1 MSRSIAHL
9 ALLLGLI
16 TAIGPFAIDSYLP
29 ALPTLGASL
38 QASPAAVQMSLTVF
52 FMVIG
57 VCQLF
62 YGPIS
67 DVFGRK
73 LPIYAGLV
81 IFAVA
86 SVGCALAPNIEV
98 LIGFRAVQ
106 AFGACAGMVI
116 PRAIVRDLYTGH
128 EAARLMA
135 LLMLVMSVSPIL
147 APLAGSVV
155 ISLWS
160 WREVFV
166 ALAVVALLCLVM
178 TIVQLPETHPAERRL
193 GKTLGTAIGS
203 YGALLRNPVFIG
215 LAVVSGFGLA
225 TFFVFIGSA
234 PFVYIEYYGL
244 TPTQFSLCFALNA
257 ASFFAMSQLT
267 ARLSARFGLA
277 RVIRSSV
284 MAVAAV
290 MAVLAATLVWGNS
303 LVVMM
308 TLLFIGFGFLG
319 LLLPAAGVL
328 SLEDH
333 GAVAGS
339 ASALLGAIQMITA
352 AVSMTVVGVFA
363 DHTPAPMVV
372 GIALCALAAM
382 LVTLWTLRRLPAH
395 LASNA
400 PHVPPAK

>member
-16 TAIGPFAIDSYLP
+16 TAVGPFAIDIYLP

-38 QASPAAVQMSLTVF
+38 HASPAAVQMSLTVF
-52 FMVIG
+52 FMIIG

-73 LPIYAGLV
+73 PPIYAGLV
-81 IFAVA
+81 IFAIG
-86 SVGCALAPNIEV
+86 SVGCALAPTIEV

-116 PRAIVRDLYTGH
+116 PRAIVRDLYIGH

-147 APLAGSVV
+147 APLAGSLV
-155 ISLWS
+155 ISIWS
-160 WREVFV
+160 WREVFAV
-166 ALAVVALLCLVM
+166 LAVVAVACLVM
-178 TIVQLPETHPAERRL
+178 TVVQLPETHPAERRL
-193 GKTLGTAIGS
+193 GKNLGNAFGS
-203 YGALLRNPVFIG
+203 YGALLRDPVFTG

-234 PFVYIEYYGL
+234 PFVYIEYFGL

-277 RVIRSSV
+277 PLIRGSVI
-284 MAVAAV
+284 AVTV
-290 MAVLAATLVWGNS
+290 FLAALAITTAWIDS
-303 LVVMM
+303 LGLMM

-339 ASALLGAIQMITA
+339 ASALLGAIQMIVA

-363 DHTPAPMVV
+363 DHTPAPMLI
-372 GIALCALAAM
+372 GIALCAVAAM
-382 LVTLWTLRRLPAH
+382 LTTLWTLRRLPAH
-395 LASNA
+395 LAS
-400 PHVPPAK
+400 VPPSS

>member
-16 TAIGPFAIDSYLP
+16 TAVGPFAIDIYLP

-38 QASPAAVQMSLTVF
+38 HASPAAVQMSLTVF
-52 FMVIG
+52 FMIIG

-73 LPIYAGLV
+73 PPIYAGLV
-81 IFAVA
+81 IFAIG
-86 SVGCALAPNIEV
+86 SVGCALAPTIEV
-98 LIGFRAVQ
+98 LIGFRALQ

-147 APLAGSVV
+147 APLAGSLV
-155 ISLWS
+155 ISIWS
-160 WREVFV
+160 WREVFAV
-166 ALAVVALLCLVM
+166 LAVVAVACLVM
-178 TIVQLPETHPAERRL
+178 TVVQLPETHPAERRL
-193 GKTLGTAIGS
+193 GKNLGNAFGS
-203 YGALLRNPVFIG
+203 YGALLRDPVFTG

-234 PFVYIEYYGL
+234 PFVYIEYFGL

-277 RVIRSSV
+277 PLIRGSVI
-284 MAVAAV
+284 AVTV
-290 MAVLAATLVWGNS
+290 FLAALAISTLWIDS
-303 LVVMM
+303 LAVMM

-339 ASALLGAIQMITA
+339 ASALLGAIQMIVA

-363 DHTPAPMVV
+363 DHTPAPMLI
-372 GIALCALAAM
+372 GIALCAVAAM
-382 LVTLWTLRRLPAH
+382 LTTLWTLRRLPAH
-395 LASNA
+395 LAS
-400 PHVPPAK
+400 VPPSS

>member
-1 MSRSIAHL
+1 MSRSIARL
-9 ALLLGLI
+9 AVLLGLI

-38 QASPAAVQMSLTVF
+38 HASPAAVQMSLTVF
-52 FMVIG
+52 FVIIG

-73 LPIYAGLV
+73 PPIYAGLA

-86 SVGCALAPNIEV
+86 SVGCALAPTIEV
-98 LIGFRAVQ
+98 LIGFRALQ

-147 APLAGSVV
+147 APLAGSLV
-155 ISLWS
+155 ISIWS
-160 WREVFV
+160 WREVFAV
-166 ALAVVALLCLVM
+166 LAVVSVLCLVM
-178 TIVQLPETHPAERRL
+178 TRLQLPETHPAERRL
-193 GKTLGTAIGS
+193 GKTLGNAIGS
-203 YGALLRNPVFIG
+203 YGALLRDPVFIG
-215 LAVVSGFGLA
+215 LSLLSGFGLA

-234 PFVYIEYYGL
+234 PFVYIEYFGL

-257 ASFFAMSQLT
+257 ASFFTMSQLT
-267 ARLSARFGLA
+267 ARLSARYGLA
-277 RVIRSSV
+277 RLIRGSVI
-284 MAVAAV
+284 AVASVLGLLAVTTAWSSHLAV
-290 MAVLAATLVWGNS
+290 MMS
-303 LVVMM
+303 
-308 TLLFIGFGFLG
+308 LLFIGFGFLG

-333 GAVAGS
+333 GAVSGS
-339 ASALLGAIQMITA
+339 ASALLGAIQMITG
-352 AVSMTVVGVFA
+352 AVCMALVGVFA
-363 DHTPAPMVV
+363 DHTPAPMLI
-372 GIALCALAAM
+372 GIALCAVAAL
-382 LVTLWTLRRLPAH
+382 LVTLWTLRRLPPH
-395 LASNA
+395 LVTARS
-400 PHVPPAK
+400 

>member
-52 FMVIG
+52 FMIIG

-73 LPIYAGLV
+73 PPIYAGLV

-86 SVGCALAPNIEV
+86 SVGCALAPTIEV
-98 LIGFRAVQ
+98 LIAFRALQ

-166 ALAVVALLCLVM
+166 ALGVVAVLCLVM

-193 GKTLGTAIGS
+193 GKTLGSAFGS
-203 YGALLRNPVFIG
+203 YGALLRDPVF
-215 LAVVSGFGLA
+215 
-225 TFFVFIGSA
+225 T
-234 PFVYIEYYGL
+234 
-244 TPTQFSLCFALNA
+244 
-257 ASFFAMSQLT
+257 
-267 ARLSARFGLA
+267 
-277 RVIRSSV
+277 
-284 MAVAAV
+284 
-290 MAVLAATLVWGNS
+290 
-303 LVVMM
+303 
-308 TLLFIGFGFLG
+308 
-319 LLLPAAGVL
+319 
-328 SLEDH
+328 
-333 GAVAGS
+333 
-339 ASALLGAIQMITA
+339 
-352 AVSMTVVGVFA
+352 
-363 DHTPAPMVV
+363 
-372 GIALCALAAM
+372 
-382 LVTLWTLRRLPAH
+382 
-395 LASNA
+395 
-400 PHVPPAK
+400 

>member
-1 MSRSIAHL
+1 MPRSIAHL

-16 TAIGPFAIDSYLP
+16 TAVGPFAIDIYLP

-52 FMVIG
+52 FMIIG

-73 LPIYAGLV
+73 LPIYAGLL
-81 IFAVA
+81 IFVVG
-86 SVGCALAPNIEV
+86 SIGCALAPTIEV
-98 LIGFRAVQ
+98 LIGFRALQ

-135 LLMLVMSVSPIL
+135 LLMLVVSISPIL
-147 APLAGSVV
+147 APLAGSLI
-155 ISLWS
+155 ISVWS
-160 WREVFV
+160 WRAMFV
-166 ALAVVALLCLVM
+166 VLAIAALLCLVM

-193 GKTLGTAIGS
+193 GKTLGNAFGS
-203 YGALLRNPVFIG
+203 YGALLHDPVFTG
-215 LAVVSGFGLA
+215 LSVVGGFGIA
-225 TFFVFIGSA
+225 AFFIFIGSA

-257 ASFFAMSQLT
+257 ASFFALSQLT

-277 RVIRSSV
+277 PLIRWSAAGLATV
-284 MAVAAV
+284 MTL
-290 MAVLAATLVWGNS
+290 LALTTLLGNS
-303 LVVMM
+303 LPLMM
-308 TLLFIGFGFLG
+308 ALLFIGFGFLG

-339 ASALLGAIQMITA
+339 ASALLGAIQMITGA
-352 AVSMTVVGVFA
+352 IAMALSGLFA
-363 DHTPAPMVV
+363 DHTPAPML
-372 GIALCALAAM
+372 IAIAISALAA
-382 LVTLWTLRRLPAH
+382 LATALWTLNRLPPH
-395 LASNA
+395 LAGTAS
-400 PHVPPAK
+400 

>member
-1 MSRSIAHL
+1 MPRSIARL

-16 TAIGPFAIDSYLP
+16 TAVGPFAIDIYLP
-29 ALPTLGASL
+29 ALPTLGTSL
-38 QASPAAVQMSLTVF
+38 GASPAAVQMSLTVF
-52 FMVIG
+52 FMIVG

-73 LPIYAGLV
+73 PPIYAGLV
-81 IFAVA
+81 IFALG
-86 SVGCALAPNIEV
+86 SVGCALAPSIEV
-98 LIGFRAVQ
+98 LIGFRALQ

-147 APLAGSVV
+147 APLAGSLV

-160 WREVFV
+160 WREVFAV
-166 ALAVVALLCLVM
+166 LAVVAVACLVM
-178 TIVQLPETHPAERRL
+178 TILQLPETHPAERRMN
-193 GKTLGTAIGS
+193 KTLGTAFGS
-203 YGALLRNPVFIG
+203 YGALLRDPVFTG
-215 LAVVSGFGLA
+215 LSVVSGFGLA
-225 TFFVFIGSA
+225 TYFVFIGSA
-234 PFVYIEYYGL
+234 PFVYIEHYGL
-244 TPTQFSLCFALNA
+244 TPTQFSLGFALNA

-277 RVIRSSV
+277 PLIRWSV
-284 MAVAAV
+284 VAVAAI
-290 MAVLAATLVWGNS
+290 MALLAATTLWVDS
-303 LVVMM
+303 LPVMM

-352 AVSMTVVGVFA
+352 AASMTLVGVFA
-363 DHTPAPMVV
+363 DHTPAPMLI
-372 GIALCALAAM
+372 GIALCAIAAM
-382 LVTLWTLRRLPAH
+382 LTVMWTLRHLPAH
-395 LASNA
+395 LASA
-400 PHVPPAK
+400 SRPS

>member
-1 MSRSIAHL
+1 MSKSIAHL

-16 TAIGPFAIDSYLP
+16 TAVGPFAIDSYLP

-52 FMVIG
+52 FMIIG

-67 DVFGRK
+67 DVYGRK
-73 LPIYAGLV
+73 PPIYAGLV
-81 IFAVA
+81 IFAVG
-86 SVGCALAPNIEV
+86 SVGCALAPTIEV
-98 LIGFRAVQ
+98 LIGLRAVQ

-128 EAARLMA
+128 EAAKLMA

-147 APLAGSVV
+147 APLAGSLV

-160 WREVFV
+160 WREVFI
-166 ALAVVALLCLVM
+166 ALAVVSVACLVM
-178 TIVQLPETHPAERRL
+178 TRVQLPETHPAERRL
-193 GKTLGTAIGS
+193 GKTLGNSFAS
-203 YGALLRNPVFIG
+203 YGALLRDPVFNG

-234 PFVYIEYYGL
+234 PFVYIEHYGL
-244 TPTQFSLCFALNA
+244 TPTQFSLGFAVNA

-267 ARLSARFGLA
+267 ASLSARFGLA
-277 RVIRSSV
+277 PVIRWSV
-284 MAVAAV
+284 MAVATV
-290 MAVLAATLVWGNS
+290 MVVLAVTTLWIDS
-303 LVVMM
+303 LALMM
-308 TLLFIGFGFLG
+308 TLLFVGFGFLG

-328 SLEDH
+328 SMEDH

-352 AVSMTVVGVFA
+352 AVSMSLVGLYA
-363 DHTPAPMVV
+363 DHTPAPMLI
-372 GIALCALAAM
+372 GIALCAVAA
-382 LVTLWTLRRLPAH
+382 LLTVLWTLRRLPAH
-395 LASNA
+395 LASA
-400 PHVPPAK
+400 PPSS

>member
-16 TAIGPFAIDSYLP
+16 TADGPFAIDSYLP

-38 QASPAAVQMSLTVF
+38 HASPAAVQMSLTVF
-52 FMVIG
+52 FMIIG

-73 LPIYAGLV
+73 PPIYAGLA

-86 SVGCALAPNIEV
+86 SVGCALAPTIEV
-98 LIGFRAVQ
+98 LIGFRALQ

-128 EAARLMA
+128 EAAKLMA

-147 APLAGSVV
+147 APLAGSLV

-160 WREVFV
+160 WREVFA
-166 ALAVVALLCLVM
+166 ALAVVAVACLVM
-178 TIVQLPETHPAERRL
+178 TVVQLPETHPAERRL
-193 GKTLGTAIGS
+193 GKTLGSAFGS
-203 YGALLRNPVFIG
+203 YGALLRDPVFTG
-215 LAVVSGFGLA
+215 LSVVSGFGLA

-234 PFVYIEYYGL
+234 PFVYIEHYGL
-244 TPTQFSLCFALNA
+244 TPTQFSLGFAVNA

-267 ARLSARFGLA
+267 ASLSARFGLA
-277 RVIRSSV
+277 PVIRWSV

-290 MAVLAATLVWGNS
+290 MVLLAVTTLWVDSLAL
-303 LVVMM
+303 MM
-308 TLLFIGFGFLG
+308 TLLFVGFGFLG

-352 AVSMTVVGVFA
+352 AVSMTLVGVYA
-363 DHTPAPMVV
+363 DHTPAPMLI
-372 GIALCALAAM
+372 GIALCAVAA
-382 LVTLWTLRRLPAH
+382 LLTVIWTLSRLPAH
-395 LASNA
+395 LVS
-400 PHVPPAK
+400 PPPSS

>member
-9 ALLLGLI
+9 AVLLGLI
-16 TAIGPFAIDSYLP
+16 TAIGPFAIDIYLP
-29 ALPTLGASL
+29 ALPTLGSSL
-38 QASPAAVQMSLTVF
+38 QATPAAVQMSLTVF
-52 FMVIG
+52 FMIIG

-62 YGPIS
+62 YGPMS

-73 LPIYAGLV
+73 LPIYVGLV
-81 IFAVA
+81 IFAIA

-98 LIGFRAVQ
+98 LIGFRALQ

-116 PRAIVRDLYTGH
+116 PRAVVRDLYTGH

-147 APLAGSVV
+147 APLAGSL
-155 ISLWS
+155 IIALWS

-166 ALAVVALLCLVM
+166 ALACVALLCLVM
-178 TIVQLPETHPAERRL
+178 TVVQLPETHPAERRL
-193 GKTLGTAIGS
+193 GKTLGAAFGS
-203 YGALLRNPVFIG
+203 YGALLRDPVFTG
-215 LAVVSGFGLA
+215 LSVVGGFGLA

-234 PFVYIEYYGL
+234 PFVYIEHFGL

-257 ASFFAMSQLT
+257 ASFFALSQLT
-267 ARLSARFGLA
+267 ARLSARWGLA
-277 RVIRSSV
+277 PLIRWSALGVAGV
-284 MAVAAV
+284 MGA
-290 MAVLAATLVWGNS
+290 LALTTLWGDS
-303 LVVMM
+303 LAVMM

-319 LLLPAAGVL
+319 LLLPATGVL

-352 AVSMTVVGVFA
+352 AVTMTLVGVYA
-363 DHTPAPMVV
+363 DHTPAPMLI
-372 GIALCALAAM
+372 GIALSAVAAL
-382 LVTLWTLRRLPAH
+382 LVTWWTLARLPAH
-395 LASNA
+395 LQ
-400 PHVPPAK
+400 PQH

>member
-16 TAIGPFAIDSYLP
+16 TAVGPFAIDIYLP

-38 QASPAAVQMSLTVF
+38 HASPAAVQMSLTVF
-52 FMVIG
+52 FMIIG

-73 LPIYAGLV
+73 PPIYAGLV
-81 IFAVA
+81 IFAIG
-86 SVGCALAPNIEV
+86 SVGCALAPTIEV

-147 APLAGSVV
+147 APLAGSLV
-155 ISLWS
+155 ISIWS
-160 WREVFV
+160 WREVFAVLALV
-166 ALAVVALLCLVM
+166 AVACLVM
-178 TIVQLPETHPAERRL
+178 TVVQLPETHPAERRL
-193 GKTLGTAIGS
+193 GKNLGNAFGS
-203 YGALLRNPVFIG
+203 YGALLRDPVFTG
-215 LAVVSGFGLA
+215 LSVVSGFGLA

-234 PFVYIEYYGL
+234 PFVYIEYFGL

-277 RVIRSSV
+277 PLIRGSVI
-284 MAVAAV
+284 AVTV
-290 MAVLAATLVWGNS
+290 VLAALAITTLWIDS
-303 LVVMM
+303 LAVMM
-308 TLLFIGFGFLG
+308 ALLFIGFGFLG

-339 ASALLGAIQMITA
+339 ASALLGAIQMIVG

-363 DHTPAPMVV
+363 DHTPAPMLV
-372 GIALCALAAM
+372 GIALCAIAAM
-382 LVTLWTLRRLPAH
+382 LTTLWTLRRLPAH
-395 LASNA
+395 LAS
-400 PHVPPAK
+400 VPPSS

>member
-1 MSRSIAHL
+1 MPRSIARL

-16 TAIGPFAIDSYLP
+16 TAVGPFAIDIYLP
-29 ALPTLGASL
+29 ALPTLGTSL
-38 QASPAAVQMSLTVF
+38 GASPAAVQMSLTVF
-52 FMVIG
+52 FMIVG

-73 LPIYAGLV
+73 PPIYAGLV
-81 IFAVA
+81 IFAVG
-86 SVGCALAPNIEV
+86 SVGCALAPSIEV
-98 LIGFRAVQ
+98 LIGFRALQ

-147 APLAGSVV
+147 APLAGSLV

-160 WREVFV
+160 WREVFAV
-166 ALAVVALLCLVM
+166 LAVVAVACLVM
-178 TIVQLPETHPAERRL
+178 TILQLPETHPAERRMN
-193 GKTLGTAIGS
+193 KTLGTAFGS
-203 YGALLRNPVFIG
+203 YGALLRDPVFTG
-215 LAVVSGFGLA
+215 LSVVSGFGLA

-234 PFVYIEYYGL
+234 PFVYIEHYGL
-244 TPTQFSLCFALNA
+244 TPTQFSLGFALNA

-277 RVIRSSV
+277 PLIRWSV
-284 MAVAAV
+284 VAVAAI
-290 MAVLAATLVWGNS
+290 MALLAATTLRVDS
-303 LVVMM
+303 LPVMM

-352 AVSMTVVGVFA
+352 AASMTLVGVFA
-363 DHTPAPMVV
+363 DHTPAPMLI
-372 GIALCALAAM
+372 GIALCAIAAM
-382 LVTLWTLRRLPAH
+382 LTVMWTLRHLPAH
-395 LASNA
+395 LASA
-400 PHVPPAK
+400 SRPS

>member
-1 MSRSIAHL
+1 MSRRIAHL

-16 TAIGPFAIDSYLP
+16 TAVGPFAIDIYLP

-38 QASPAAVQMSLTVF
+38 HASPARVQMSLTVF
-52 FMVIG
+52 FVIVG

-62 YGPIS
+62 YGPVS

-73 LPIYAGLV
+73 PPIYAGLV

-86 SVGCALAPNIEV
+86 SVGCALAPTIET
-98 LIGFRAVQ
+98 LIAFRALQ

-128 EAARLMA
+128 EAAKLMS

-147 APLAGSVV
+147 APLAGSLV

-160 WREVFV
+160 WREVFAV
-166 ALAVVALLCLVM
+166 LAVLALACLVM
-178 TIVQLPETHPAERRL
+178 TIVQLPETHPAERRV
-193 GKTLGTAIGS
+193 GKTLGSAFSS
-203 YGALLRNPVFIG
+203 YGALLRDPVFIG
-215 LAVVSGFGLA
+215 LSVVCGFGLA

-234 PFVYIEYYGL
+234 PFVYIEHYGL
-244 TPTQFSLCFALNA
+244 TPTQFSLAFALNA

-277 RVIRSSV
+277 PLILWSV
-284 MAVAAV
+284 AAVAAV
-290 MAVLAATLVWGNS
+290 MAVLAVTTLWVDS
-303 LVVMM
+303 LALTMA
-308 TLLFIGFGFLG
+308 LLFIGFGFLG

-339 ASALLGAIQMITA
+339 ASALLGAIQMIIGA
-352 AVSMTVVGVFA
+352 LSMTLIGVFA
-363 DHTPAPMVV
+363 DHTPAPMLI
-372 GIALCALAAM
+372 GIALCAIAAM
-382 LVTLWTLRRLPAH
+382 FTTVWTLRRLPAH
-395 LASNA
+395 LASA
-400 PHVPPAK
+400 PPSS

>member
-1 MSRSIAHL
+1 MPRSIAHL

-16 TAIGPFAIDSYLP
+16 TAVGPFAIDIYLP

-52 FMVIG
+52 FMIIG

-81 IFAVA
+81 IFVVG
-86 SVGCALAPNIEV
+86 SIGCALAPTIEV
-98 LIGFRAVQ
+98 LIGFRALQ

-135 LLMLVMSVSPIL
+135 LLMLVVSISPIL
-147 APLAGSVV
+147 APLAGSLI
-155 ISLWS
+155 ISVWS
-160 WREVFV
+160 WRAMFV
-166 ALAVVALLCLVM
+166 VLAIVAVLCLVM

-193 GKTLGTAIGS
+193 GKTLGNAFGS
-203 YGALLRNPVFIG
+203 YGALLHDPVFTG
-215 LAVVSGFGLA
+215 LSVVGGFGIA
-225 TFFVFIGSA
+225 AFFIFIGSA

-257 ASFFAMSQLT
+257 ASFFALSQLT
-267 ARLSARFGLA
+267 AGLSARFGLA
-277 RVIRSSV
+277 PLIRWSAAGLATV
-284 MAVAAV
+284 MTL
-290 MAVLAATLVWGNS
+290 LAFTTLFGNN
-303 LVVMM
+303 LPLMM
-308 TLLFIGFGFLG
+308 GLLFIGFGFLG

-339 ASALLGAIQMITA
+339 ASALLGAIQMITGA
-352 AVSMTVVGVFA
+352 ISMALSGVFA
-363 DHTPAPMVV
+363 DHTPAPML
-372 GIALCALAAM
+372 IAIAISALAA
-382 LVTLWTLRRLPAH
+382 LTVALWTLKRLPPH
-395 LASNA
+395 LAGTVS
-400 PHVPPAK
+400 

>member
-1 MSRSIAHL
+1 MPRSIARL

-16 TAIGPFAIDSYLP
+16 TAVGPFAIDIYLP
-29 ALPTLGASL
+29 ALPTLGTSL
-38 QASPAAVQMSLTVF
+38 GASPAAVQMSLTVF
-52 FMVIG
+52 FMIVG

-73 LPIYAGLV
+73 PPIYAGLV
-81 IFAVA
+81 IFALG
-86 SVGCALAPNIEV
+86 SVGCALAPSIEV
-98 LIGFRAVQ
+98 LIGFRALQ

-147 APLAGSVV
+147 APLAGSLV

-160 WREVFV
+160 WREVFAV
-166 ALAVVALLCLVM
+166 LAVVAVACLVM
-178 TIVQLPETHPAERRL
+178 TILQLPETHPAERRMN
-193 GKTLGTAIGS
+193 KTLGTAFGS
-203 YGALLRNPVFIG
+203 YGALLRDPVFTG
-215 LAVVSGFGLA
+215 LSVVSGFGLA

-234 PFVYIEYYGL
+234 PFVYIEHYGL
-244 TPTQFSLCFALNA
+244 TPTQFSLGFALNA

-277 RVIRSSV
+277 PLIRWSV
-284 MAVAAV
+284 VAVVAIMAL
-290 MAVLAATLVWGNS
+290 LAATTLWVDS
-303 LVVMM
+303 LPVMM

-352 AVSMTVVGVFA
+352 AASMTLVGVFA
-363 DHTPAPMVV
+363 DHTPAPMLI
-372 GIALCALAAM
+372 GIALCAIAAM
-382 LVTLWTLRRLPAH
+382 LTVMWTLRHLPAH
-395 LASNA
+395 LASA
-400 PHVPPAK
+400 SRPS

>member
-1 MSRSIAHL
+1 MPRSIARL

-16 TAIGPFAIDSYLP
+16 TAVGPFAIDIYLP
-29 ALPTLGASL
+29 ALPTLGTSL
-38 QASPAAVQMSLTVF
+38 GASPAAVQMSLTVF
-52 FMVIG
+52 FMIVG

-73 LPIYAGLV
+73 PPIYAGLV
-81 IFAVA
+81 IFALG
-86 SVGCALAPNIEV
+86 SVGCALAPSIEV
-98 LIGFRAVQ
+98 LIGFRVLQ

-147 APLAGSVV
+147 APLAGSLV

-160 WREVFV
+160 WREVFAV
-166 ALAVVALLCLVM
+166 LAVVAVACLVM
-178 TIVQLPETHPAERRL
+178 TILQLPETHPAERRMN
-193 GKTLGTAIGS
+193 KTLGTAFGS
-203 YGALLRNPVFIG
+203 YGALLRDPVFTG
-215 LAVVSGFGLA
+215 LSVVSGFGLA

-234 PFVYIEYYGL
+234 PFVYIEHYGL
-244 TPTQFSLCFALNA
+244 TPTQFSLGFALNA

-277 RVIRSSV
+277 PLIRWSV
-284 MAVAAV
+284 VAVAAI
-290 MAVLAATLVWGNS
+290 MALLAATTLWVDS
-303 LVVMM
+303 LPVMM

-352 AVSMTVVGVFA
+352 AASMTLVGVFA
-363 DHTPAPMVV
+363 DHTPAPMLI
-372 GIALCALAAM
+372 GIALCAIAAM
-382 LVTLWTLRRLPAH
+382 LTVMWTLRHLPAH
-395 LASNA
+395 LASA
-400 PHVPPAK
+400 SRPS

>member
-16 TAIGPFAIDSYLP
+16 TAVGPFAIDSYLP

-38 QASPAAVQMSLTVF
+38 HASPAAVQMSLTVF
-52 FMVIG
+52 FMIIG

-73 LPIYAGLV
+73 PPIYAGLA

-86 SVGCALAPNIEV
+86 SVGCALAPTIEV
-98 LIGFRAVQ
+98 LIGFRALQ

-128 EAARLMA
+128 EAAKLMA

-147 APLAGSVV
+147 APLAGSLV

-160 WREVFV
+160 WREVFA
-166 ALAVVALLCLVM
+166 ALAVVAVACLVM
-178 TIVQLPETHPAERRL
+178 TVVQLPETHPAERRL
-193 GKTLGTAIGS
+193 GKTLGSAFGS
-203 YGALLRNPVFIG
+203 YGALLRDPVFTG
-215 LAVVSGFGLA
+215 LSVVSGFGLA

-234 PFVYIEYYGL
+234 PFVYIEHYGL
-244 TPTQFSLCFALNA
+244 TPTQFSLGFALNA

-277 RVIRSSV
+277 PLIRWSV
-284 MAVAAV
+284 VAVAAI
-290 MAVLAATLVWGNS
+290 MALLAATTLWVDS
-303 LVVMM
+303 LPVMM

-352 AVSMTVVGVFA
+352 AASMTLVGVFA
-363 DHTPAPMVV
+363 DHTPAPMLI
-372 GIALCALAAM
+372 GIALCAIAAM
-382 LVTLWTLRRLPAH
+382 LTVMWTLRHLPAH
-395 LASNA
+395 LASA
-400 PHVPPAK
+400 SRPS

>member
-16 TAIGPFAIDSYLP
+16 TAVGPFAIDIYLP

-38 QASPAAVQMSLTVF
+38 QASPALVQMSLTVF
-52 FMVIG
+52 FVIVG
-57 VCQLF
+57 LCQLF

-73 LPIYAGLV
+73 PPIYAGLL
-81 IFAVA
+81 IFIVA
-86 SVGCALAPNIEV
+86 SVGCALAPTIET
-98 LIGFRAVQ
+98 LIAFRALQ

-147 APLAGSVV
+147 APLAGSLV
-155 ISLWS
+155 IALWS
-160 WREVFV
+160 WREVFAV
-166 ALAVVALLCLVM
+166 LAVLAAACLVM

-193 GKTLGTAIGS
+193 GKTLGNAFSS
-203 YGALLRNPVFIG
+203 YGALLRDPVFIG
-215 LAVVSGFGLA
+215 LSVVCGFGLA

-244 TPTQFSLCFALNA
+244 TPTQFSLGFALNA

-277 RVIRSSV
+277 PLIRWSV
-284 MAVAAV
+284 TAVAAV
-290 MAVLAATLVWGNS
+290 MAVLAATTLWLDS
-303 LVVMM
+303 LALTM

-339 ASALLGAIQMITA
+339 ASALLGAIQMIIG
-352 AVSMTVVGVFA
+352 AVSMTLIGVFA
-363 DHTPAPMVV
+363 DHTPAPMLI
-372 GIALCALAAM
+372 GIALCAIAA
-382 LVTLWTLRRLPAH
+382 LLTTLWTLRRLPAH
-395 LASNA
+395 LANN
-400 PHVPPAK
+400 PPSP

>member
-1 MSRSIAHL
+1 MPRSIARL

-16 TAIGPFAIDSYLP
+16 TAVGPFAIDIYLP
-29 ALPTLGASL
+29 ALPTLCTSL
-38 QASPAAVQMSLTVF
+38 GASPAAVQMSLTVF
-52 FMVIG
+52 FMIVG

-73 LPIYAGLV
+73 PPIYAGLV
-81 IFAVA
+81 IFAVG
-86 SVGCALAPNIEV
+86 SVGCALAPSIEV
-98 LIGFRAVQ
+98 LIGFRALQ

-147 APLAGSVV
+147 APLAGSLV

-160 WREVFV
+160 WREVFAV
-166 ALAVVALLCLVM
+166 LAVVAVACLVM
-178 TIVQLPETHPAERRL
+178 TILQLPETHPAERRMN
-193 GKTLGTAIGS
+193 KTLGTAFGS
-203 YGALLRNPVFIG
+203 YGALLRDPVFTG
-215 LAVVSGFGLA
+215 LSVVSGFGLA

-234 PFVYIEYYGL
+234 PFVYIEHYGL
-244 TPTQFSLCFALNA
+244 TPTQFSLGFALNA

-277 RVIRSSV
+277 PLIRWSV
-284 MAVAAV
+284 VAVAAI
-290 MAVLAATLVWGNS
+290 MALLAATTLWVDS
-303 LVVMM
+303 LPVMM

-352 AVSMTVVGVFA
+352 AASMTLVGVFA
-363 DHTPAPMVV
+363 DHTPAPMLI
-372 GIALCALAAM
+372 GIALCAIAAM
-382 LVTLWTLRRLPAH
+382 LTVMWTLRHLPAH
-395 LASNA
+395 LASA
-400 PHVPPAK
+400 SRPS

>member
-1 MSRSIAHL
+1 MSKSIAHL

-16 TAIGPFAIDSYLP
+16 TAVGPFAIDSYLP

-52 FMVIG
+52 FMIIG
-57 VCQLF
+57 VCQLI

-67 DVFGRK
+67 DVYGRK
-73 LPIYAGLV
+73 PPIYAGLV
-81 IFAVA
+81 IFAVG
-86 SVGCALAPNIEV
+86 SVGCALAPTIEV

-128 EAARLMA
+128 EAAKLMA

-147 APLAGSVV
+147 APLAGSLV

-160 WREVFV
+160 WREVFIALTVVSV
-166 ALAVVALLCLVM
+166 ACLVM
-178 TIVQLPETHPAERRL
+178 TRVQLPETHPAERRL
-193 GKTLGTAIGS
+193 GKTLGNSFAS
-203 YGALLRNPVFIG
+203 YGALLRDPVFTG

-234 PFVYIEYYGL
+234 PFVYIEHYGL
-244 TPTQFSLCFALNA
+244 TPTQFSLGFAVNA

-267 ARLSARFGLA
+267 ASLSARFGLA
-277 RVIRSSV
+277 PVIRWSV
-284 MAVAAV
+284 MAVATV
-290 MAVLAATLVWGNS
+290 MVVLAVTTLWIDS
-303 LVVMM
+303 LALMM
-308 TLLFIGFGFLG
+308 ALLFVGFGFLG

-328 SLEDH
+328 SMEDH

-352 AVSMTVVGVFA
+352 AVSMSLVGLYA
-363 DHTPAPMVV
+363 DHTPAPMLI
-372 GIALCALAAM
+372 GIALCAVAAM
-382 LVTLWTLRRLPAH
+382 LTVLWTLRRLPAH
-395 LASNA
+395 LASA
-400 PHVPPAK
+400 PPSS

>member
-1 MSRSIAHL
+1 MSRSIARL
-9 ALLLGLI
+9 AVLLGLI

-38 QASPAAVQMSLTVF
+38 HASPAAVQMSLTVF
-52 FMVIG
+52 FVIIG

-73 LPIYAGLV
+73 PPIYAGLA
-81 IFAVA
+81 IFALG
-86 SVGCALAPNIEV
+86 SVGCALAPTIEV
-98 LIGFRAVQ
+98 LIGFRALQ

-147 APLAGSVV
+147 APLVGSLV
-155 ISLWS
+155 ISIWS
-160 WREVFV
+160 WREVFAV
-166 ALAVVALLCLVM
+166 LAVVSVLCLVM
-178 TIVQLPETHPAERRL
+178 TRLQLPETHPAERRL
-193 GKTLGTAIGS
+193 GKTLGNAIGS
-203 YGALLRNPVFIG
+203 YGALLRDPVFIG
-215 LAVVSGFGLA
+215 LSLVSGFGLA

-234 PFVYIEYYGL
+234 PFVYIEYFGL

-257 ASFFAMSQLT
+257 ASFFTMSQLT
-267 ARLSARFGLA
+267 ARLSARYGLA
-277 RVIRSSV
+277 RLIRGSVI
-284 MAVAAV
+284 AVASVLGLLAVTTAWSSHLAV
-290 MAVLAATLVWGNS
+290 MMS
-303 LVVMM
+303 
-308 TLLFIGFGFLG
+308 LLFIGFGFLG

-339 ASALLGAIQMITA
+339 ASALLGAIQMITG
-352 AVSMTVVGVFA
+352 AVCMALVGVFA
-363 DHTPAPMVV
+363 DHTPAPMLV
-372 GIALCALAAM
+372 GIALCALAAL
-382 LVTLWTLRRLPAH
+382 LVTLWTLRRLPPH
-395 LASNA
+395 LVATRT
-400 PHVPPAK
+400 

>member
-1 MSRSIAHL
+1 MPRSIAHL

-16 TAIGPFAIDSYLP
+16 TAVGPFAIDIYLP

-52 FMVIG
+52 FMIIG

-73 LPIYAGLV
+73 LPIYAGLL
-81 IFAVA
+81 IFVVG
-86 SVGCALAPNIEV
+86 SIGCALAPTIEV
-98 LIGFRAVQ
+98 LIGFRALQ

-135 LLMLVMSVSPIL
+135 LLMLVVSISPIL
-147 APLAGSVV
+147 APLAGSLI
-155 ISLWS
+155 ISVWS
-160 WREVFV
+160 WRAMFV
-166 ALAVVALLCLVM
+166 VLAIAALLCLVM
-178 TIVQLPETHPAERRL
+178 TIVQLPETHPADRRL
-193 GKTLGTAIGS
+193 GKTLGNAFGS
-203 YGALLRNPVFIG
+203 YGALLHDPVFTG
-215 LAVVSGFGLA
+215 LSVVSGFGIA
-225 TFFVFIGSA
+225 AFFIFIGSA

-257 ASFFAMSQLT
+257 ASFFALSQLT

-277 RVIRSSV
+277 PLIRWSAAGLATV
-284 MAVAAV
+284 MTLLALTTLLGNNLPLM
-290 MAVLAATLVWGNS
+290 MA
-303 LVVMM
+303 
-308 TLLFIGFGFLG
+308 LLFIGFGFLG

-339 ASALLGAIQMITA
+339 ASALLGAIQMITGA
-352 AVSMTVVGVFA
+352 IAMALSGLFA
-363 DHTPAPMVV
+363 DHTPAPML
-372 GIALCALAAM
+372 IAIAISALAA
-382 LVTLWTLRRLPAH
+382 LATALWTLNRLPPH
-395 LASNA
+395 LAGTAS
-400 PHVPPAK
+400 

>member
-16 TAIGPFAIDSYLP
+16 TAVGPFAIDSYLP

-38 QASPAAVQMSLTVF
+38 HASPAAVQMSLTVF
-52 FMVIG
+52 FLVIG

-73 LPIYAGLV
+73 PPIYAGLV

-86 SVGCALAPNIEV
+86 SVGCALAPTIEV
-98 LIGFRAVQ
+98 LIGFRALQ
-106 AFGACAGMVI
+106 AFGACAGMVV

-128 EAARLMA
+128 EAAKLMA

-160 WREVFV
+160 WREVFA
-166 ALAVVALLCLVM
+166 ALAVVAVACLIM
-178 TIVQLPETHPAERRL
+178 TVVQLPETHPAERRL
-193 GKTLGTAIGS
+193 GKTLGSAFGS
-203 YGALLRNPVFIG
+203 YGALLRDPVFTG
-215 LAVVSGFGLA
+215 LSVVSGFGLA

-244 TPTQFSLCFALNA
+244 TPTQFSLGFAVNA

-277 RVIRSSV
+277 SVIRWSV
-284 MAVAAV
+284 IAVAAV
-290 MAVLAATLVWGNS
+290 MVLLAATTFWVDS
-303 LVVMM
+303 LAVMM
-308 TLLFIGFGFLG
+308 VLLFIGFGFLG

-352 AVSMTVVGVFA
+352 AASMTLVGVFA
-363 DHTPAPMVV
+363 DHTPAPMLI
-372 GIALCALAAM
+372 GIALCAVAAM
-382 LVTLWTLRRLPAH
+382 LTVLWTLNRLPAH
-395 LASNA
+395 LAST
-400 PHVPPAK
+400 

>member
-1 MSRSIAHL
+1 MPRSIAHL

-16 TAIGPFAIDSYLP
+16 TAVGPFAIDIYLP

-38 QASPAAVQMSLTVF
+38 HASPAAVQMSLTVF
-52 FMVIG
+52 FMIIG

-73 LPIYAGLV
+73 PPIYAGMV
-81 IFAVA
+81 IFAIG
-86 SVGCALAPNIEV
+86 SVGCALAPTIEV

-147 APLAGSVV
+147 APLAGSLV
-155 ISLWS
+155 ISIWS
-160 WREVFV
+160 WREVFAV
-166 ALAVVALLCLVM
+166 LAVVAVACLVM

-193 GKTLGTAIGS
+193 GKNLGNAFGS
-203 YGALLRNPVFIG
+203 YGALLRDPVFTG

-234 PFVYIEYYGL
+234 PFVYIEYFGL

-277 RVIRSSV
+277 PLIRGSVI
-284 MAVAAV
+284 AVTV
-290 MAVLAATLVWGNS
+290 FLAALAITTLWIDS
-303 LVVMM
+303 LAVMM
-308 TLLFIGFGFLG
+308 TLLFVGFGFLG

-333 GAVAGS
+333 GAVAVAGS
-339 ASALLGAIQMITA
+339 ASALLGAIQMIVA

-363 DHTPAPMVV
+363 DHTPAPMLM
-372 GIALCALAAM
+372 GIALCAVAAM
-382 LVTLWTLRRLPAH
+382 LTTLWTLRRLPAH
-395 LASNA
+395 LAS
-400 PHVPPAK
+400 VPPSS

>member
-1 MSRSIAHL
+1 MSRRIAHL

-38 QASPAAVQMSLTVF
+38 HASPAAVQMSLTVF
-52 FMVIG
+52 FIVIG

-73 LPIYAGLV
+73 PPIYAGLM
-81 IFAVA
+81 IFAVG
-86 SVGCALAPNIEV
+86 SIGCALAPTIEV
-98 LIGFRAVQ
+98 LIAFRAMQ
-106 AFGACAGMVI
+106 AFGACAGMVV

-128 EAARLMA
+128 EAARLMS

-147 APLAGSVV
+147 APLAGSLV

-160 WREVFV
+160 WREVFAV
-166 ALAVVALLCLVM
+166 LAVVAVLCLAM
-178 TIVQLPETHPAERRL
+178 TVVQLPETHPAERRL
-193 GKTLGTAIGS
+193 GKTLGGAFSS
-203 YGALLRNPVFIG
+203 YGGLLRDPVFMG
-215 LAVVSGFGLA
+215 LSLVCGFGLA

-234 PFVYIEYYGL
+234 PFVYIEHFGL
-244 TPTQFSLCFALNA
+244 TPTQFSLAFALNA

-277 RVIRSSV
+277 PLIRGSVIG
-284 MAVAAV
+284 VA
-290 MAVLAATLVWGNS
+290 
-303 LVVMM
+303 VVMSLLAITTLWSGNLALM
-308 TLLFIGFGFLG
+308 MSLLFIGFGFLG

-328 SLEDH
+328 SMEDH

-339 ASALLGAIQMITA
+339 ASALLGAIQMITG
-352 AVSMTVVGVFA
+352 AVCMSLVGVFA
-363 DHTPAPMVV
+363 DHTPAPMLV
-372 GIALCALAAM
+372 GIALCAVAA
-382 LVTLWTLRRLPAH
+382 LLTVLWTLRRLPAH
-395 LASNA
+395 LASA
-400 PHVPPAK
+400 PPSS

>member
-1 MSRSIAHL
+1 MPRSIARL

-16 TAIGPFAIDSYLP
+16 TAVGPFAIDIYLP
-29 ALPTLGASL
+29 ALPTLGTSL
-38 QASPAAVQMSLTVF
+38 GASPAAVQMSLTVF
-52 FMVIG
+52 FMIVG

-73 LPIYAGLV
+73 PPIYAGLV
-81 IFAVA
+81 IFAVG
-86 SVGCALAPNIEV
+86 SVGCALAPSIEV
-98 LIGFRAVQ
+98 LIGFRALQ

-147 APLAGSVV
+147 APLAGSLV

-160 WREVFV
+160 WREVFAV
-166 ALAVVALLCLVM
+166 LAVVAVACLVM
-178 TIVQLPETHPAERRL
+178 TILQLPETHPAERRMN
-193 GKTLGTAIGS
+193 KTLGTAFGS
-203 YGALLRNPVFIG
+203 YGALLRDPVFTG
-215 LAVVSGFGLA
+215 LSVVSGFGLA

-234 PFVYIEYYGL
+234 PFVYIEHYGL
-244 TPTQFSLCFALNA
+244 TPTQFSLGFALNA

-267 ARLSARFGLA
+267 ARLNARFGLA
-277 RVIRSSV
+277 PLIRWSV
-284 MAVAAV
+284 VAVAAI
-290 MAVLAATLVWGNS
+290 MALLAATTLWVDS
-303 LVVMM
+303 LPVMM

-352 AVSMTVVGVFA
+352 AASMTLVGVFA
-363 DHTPAPMVV
+363 DHTPAPMLI
-372 GIALCALAAM
+372 GIALCAIAAM
-382 LVTLWTLRRLPAH
+382 LTVMWTLRHLPAH
-395 LASNA
+395 LASA
-400 PHVPPAK
+400 SRPS

>member
-16 TAIGPFAIDSYLP
+16 TAVGPFAIDSYLP

-38 QASPAAVQMSLTVF
+38 HASPAAVQMSLTVF
-52 FMVIG
+52 FMIIG

-73 LPIYAGLV
+73 PPIYAGLA

-86 SVGCALAPNIEV
+86 SVGCALAPTIEV
-98 LIGFRAVQ
+98 LIGFRALQ

-128 EAARLMA
+128 EAAKLMA

-147 APLAGSVV
+147 APLAGSLV

-160 WREVFV
+160 WREVFA
-166 ALAVVALLCLVM
+166 ALAVVAVACLVM
-178 TIVQLPETHPAERRL
+178 TVVQLPETHPAERRL
-193 GKTLGTAIGS
+193 GKTLGSAFGS
-203 YGALLRNPVFIG
+203 YGALLRDPVFTG
-215 LAVVSGFGLA
+215 LSVVSGFGLA

-234 PFVYIEYYGL
+234 PFVYIEHYGL
-244 TPTQFSLCFALNA
+244 TPTQFSLGFAVNA

-267 ARLSARFGLA
+267 ASLSARFGLA
-277 RVIRSSV
+277 PVIRWSV

-290 MAVLAATLVWGNS
+290 MVLLAVTTLWVDSLAL
-303 LVVMM
+303 MM

-352 AVSMTVVGVFA
+352 AVSMTLVGVYA
-363 DHTPAPMVV
+363 DHTPAPMLI
-372 GIALCALAAM
+372 GIALCAVAA
-382 LVTLWTLRRLPAH
+382 LLTVIWTLSRLPAH
-395 LASNA
+395 LAS
-400 PHVPPAK
+400 PPPSS

>member
-1 MSRSIAHL
+1 MSRRIAHL

-38 QASPAAVQMSLTVF
+38 HASPAAVQMSLTVF
-52 FMVIG
+52 FIVIG

-73 LPIYAGLV
+73 PPIYAGLV
-81 IFAVA
+81 IFAVG
-86 SVGCALAPNIEV
+86 SIGCALAPTIEV
-98 LIGFRAVQ
+98 LIAFRAMQ
-106 AFGACAGMVI
+106 AFGACAGMVV

-128 EAARLMA
+128 EAARLMS

-147 APLAGSVV
+147 APLAGSLV

-160 WREVFV
+160 WREVFAV
-166 ALAVVALLCLVM
+166 LAVVAVLCLVM
-178 TIVQLPETHPAERRL
+178 TVVQLPETHPAERRL
-193 GKTLGTAIGS
+193 GKTLGGAFSS
-203 YGALLRNPVFIG
+203 YGGLLRDPVFMG
-215 LAVVSGFGLA
+215 LSLVCGFGLA

-234 PFVYIEYYGL
+234 PFVYIEHFGL
-244 TPTQFSLCFALNA
+244 TPIQFSLAFALNA

-277 RVIRSSV
+277 PLIRGSVIG
-284 MAVAAV
+284 VA
-290 MAVLAATLVWGNS
+290 
-303 LVVMM
+303 VVMSLLAITTLWSGNLALM
-308 TLLFIGFGFLG
+308 MSLLFIGFGFLG

-328 SLEDH
+328 SMEDH

-339 ASALLGAIQMITA
+339 ASALLGAIQMITG
-352 AVSMTVVGVFA
+352 AVCMSLVGVFA
-363 DHTPAPMVV
+363 DHTPAPMLV
-372 GIALCALAAM
+372 GIALCAVAA
-382 LVTLWTLRRLPAH
+382 LLTVLWTLRRLPAH
-395 LASNA
+395 LASA
-400 PHVPPAK
+400 PPSS

>member
-16 TAIGPFAIDSYLP
+16 TAVGPFAIDIYLP

-38 QASPAAVQMSLTVF
+38 HASPALVQMSLTVF
-52 FMVIG
+52 FVIVG

-73 LPIYAGLV
+73 PPIYAGLV
-81 IFAVA
+81 IFAIG
-86 SVGCALAPNIEV
+86 SVGCALAPTIEV

-147 APLAGSVV
+147 APLAGSLV
-155 ISLWS
+155 ISIWS
-160 WREVFV
+160 WREVFAVLALV
-166 ALAVVALLCLVM
+166 AVACLVM
-178 TIVQLPETHPAERRL
+178 TVVQLPETHPAERRL
-193 GKTLGTAIGS
+193 GKNLGNAFGS
-203 YGALLRNPVFIG
+203 YGALLRDPVFTG
-215 LAVVSGFGLA
+215 LSVVSGFGLA

-234 PFVYIEYYGL
+234 PFVYIEYFGL

-277 RVIRSSV
+277 PLIRGSVI
-284 MAVAAV
+284 AVTV
-290 MAVLAATLVWGNS
+290 VLAALAITTLWIDS
-303 LVVMM
+303 LAVMM
-308 TLLFIGFGFLG
+308 ALLFIGFGFLG

-339 ASALLGAIQMITA
+339 ASALLGAIQMIVA

-363 DHTPAPMVV
+363 DHTPAPMLI
-372 GIALCALAAM
+372 GIALCAVAA
-382 LVTLWTLRRLPAH
+382 LLTTLWTLRRLPAH
-395 LASNA
+395 LASA
-400 PHVPPAK
+400 PPSS

>member
-16 TAIGPFAIDSYLP
+16 TAVGPFAIDIYLP

-38 QASPAAVQMSLTVF
+38 HASPAAVQMSLTVF
-52 FMVIG
+52 FMIIG

-67 DVFGRK
+67 DVVGRK
-73 LPIYAGLV
+73 PPIYAGLV
-81 IFAVA
+81 IFALG
-86 SVGCALAPNIEV
+86 SIGCALAPTIEA

-128 EAARLMA
+128 EAAKLMA

-147 APLAGSVV
+147 APLAGSLV
-155 ISLWS
+155 ISIWS
-160 WREVFV
+160 WREVFAV
-166 ALAVVALLCLVM
+166 LAVVAIACLVM

-193 GKTLGTAIGS
+193 GKTLGNAFGS
-203 YGALLRNPVFIG
+203 YGALLRDPVFTG
-215 LAVVSGFGLA
+215 LSVVSGFGLA

-234 PFVYIEYYGL
+234 PFVYIEYFGL

-277 RVIRSSV
+277 PLIRWSV

-290 MAVLAATLVWGNS
+290 LTSLAITTVWVDSLPLMMA
-303 LVVMM
+303 
-308 TLLFIGFGFLG
+308 LLFIGFGFLG

-352 AVSMTVVGVFA
+352 AVSMTVVGLFA
-363 DHTPAPMVV
+363 DHTPAPMLV
-372 GIALCALAAM
+372 GIALCAGAAM
-382 LVTLWTLRRLPAH
+382 LTVMFTLRRLPPH
-395 LASNA
+395 LASA
-400 PHVPPAK
+400 PPSS

>member
-1 MSRSIAHL
+1 MSRRIAHL

-16 TAIGPFAIDSYLP
+16 TAVGPFAIDIYLP

-38 QASPAAVQMSLTVF
+38 HASPARVQMSLTVF
-52 FMVIG
+52 FVIVG

-62 YGPIS
+62 YGPVS

-73 LPIYAGLV
+73 PPIYAGLV

-86 SVGCALAPNIEV
+86 SVGCALAPTIET
-98 LIGFRAVQ
+98 LIAFRALQ

-128 EAARLMA
+128 EAAKLMS

-147 APLAGSVV
+147 APLAGSLV

-160 WREVFV
+160 WREVFAV
-166 ALAVVALLCLVM
+166 LAVLALACLVM

-193 GKTLGTAIGS
+193 GKTLGSAFSS
-203 YGALLRNPVFIG
+203 YGALLRDPVFIG
-215 LAVVSGFGLA
+215 LSVVCGFGLA

-234 PFVYIEYYGL
+234 PFVYIEHYGL
-244 TPTQFSLCFALNA
+244 TPTQFSLAFALNA

-277 RVIRSSV
+277 PLILWSV
-284 MAVAAV
+284 AAVAAV
-290 MAVLAATLVWGNS
+290 MAVLAVTTLWVDS
-303 LVVMM
+303 LALTMA
-308 TLLFIGFGFLG
+308 LLCIGFGFLG

-339 ASALLGAIQMITA
+339 ASALLGAIQMIIGA
-352 AVSMTVVGVFA
+352 LSMTLIGVFA
-363 DHTPAPMVV
+363 DHTPAPMLI
-372 GIALCALAAM
+372 GIALCAIAA
-382 LVTLWTLRRLPAH
+382 VFTTVWTLRRLPAH
-395 LASNA
+395 LASA
-400 PHVPPAK
+400 PPSS

>member
-1 MSRSIAHL
+1 MSRSIARL
-9 ALLLGLI
+9 AVLLGLI

-38 QASPAAVQMSLTVF
+38 HASPAAVQMSLTVF
-52 FMVIG
+52 FVIIG

-73 LPIYAGLV
+73 PPIYAGLA

-86 SVGCALAPNIEV
+86 SVGCALAPTIEV
-98 LIGFRAVQ
+98 LIGFRALQ

-147 APLAGSVV
+147 APLAGSLV
-155 ISLWS
+155 ISIWS
-160 WREVFV
+160 WREVFAV
-166 ALAVVALLCLVM
+166 LAVVSVLCLVM
-178 TIVQLPETHPAERRL
+178 TRLQLPETHPAERRL
-193 GKTLGTAIGS
+193 GKTLGNAIGS
-203 YGALLRNPVFIG
+203 YGALLRDPVFIG
-215 LAVVSGFGLA
+215 LSLVSGFGLA

-234 PFVYIEYYGL
+234 PFVYIEYFGL

-267 ARLSARFGLA
+267 ARLSARYGLA
-277 RVIRSSV
+277 RLIRGSVI
-284 MAVAAV
+284 AVASVLGLLAVTTAWSSHLAV
-290 MAVLAATLVWGNS
+290 MMS
-303 LVVMM
+303 
-308 TLLFIGFGFLG
+308 LLFIGFGFLG

-339 ASALLGAIQMITA
+339 ASALLGAIQMITG
-352 AVSMTVVGVFA
+352 AVCMALVGVFA
-363 DHTPAPMVV
+363 DHTPAPMLV
-372 GIALCALAAM
+372 GIALCALAAL
-382 LVTLWTLRRLPAH
+382 LVTLWTLRRLPPH
-395 LASNA
+395 LVTARS
-400 PHVPPAK
+400 

>member
-1 MSRSIAHL
+1 MSRRIAHL

-38 QASPAAVQMSLTVF
+38 HASPAAVQMSLTVF
-52 FMVIG
+52 FIVIG

-73 LPIYAGLV
+73 PPIYAGLV
-81 IFAVA
+81 IFAVG
-86 SVGCALAPNIEV
+86 SIGCALAPTIEV
-98 LIGFRAVQ
+98 LIAFRAMQ
-106 AFGACAGMVI
+106 AFGACAGMVV

-128 EAARLMA
+128 EAARLMS

-147 APLAGSVV
+147 APLAGSLV

-160 WREVFV
+160 WREVFAV
-166 ALAVVALLCLVM
+166 LAVVAVLCLVM
-178 TIVQLPETHPAERRL
+178 TVVQLPETHPAERRL
-193 GKTLGTAIGS
+193 GKTLGGAFSS
-203 YGALLRNPVFIG
+203 YGGLLRDPVFMG
-215 LAVVSGFGLA
+215 LSLVCGFGLA

-234 PFVYIEYYGL
+234 PFVYIEHFGL
-244 TPTQFSLCFALNA
+244 TPTQFSLAFALNA

-277 RVIRSSV
+277 PLIRGSVIG
-284 MAVAAV
+284 VA
-290 MAVLAATLVWGNS
+290 
-303 LVVMM
+303 VVMSLLAITTLWSGNLALM
-308 TLLFIGFGFLG
+308 MSLLFIGFGFLG

-328 SLEDH
+328 SMEDH

-339 ASALLGAIQMITA
+339 ASALLGAIQMITG
-352 AVSMTVVGVFA
+352 AVCMSLVGVFA
-363 DHTPAPMVV
+363 DHTPAPMLV
-372 GIALCALAAM
+372 GIALCAVAA
-382 LVTLWTLRRLPAH
+382 LLTVLWTLRRLPAH
-395 LASNA
+395 LASA
-400 PHVPPAK
+400 PPSS

>member
-1 MSRSIAHL
+1 MSRRIAHL

-52 FMVIG
+52 FIVIG

-73 LPIYAGLV
+73 PPIYAGLV
-81 IFAVA
+81 IFAVG
-86 SVGCALAPNIEV
+86 SVGCALAPTIEV
-98 LIGFRAVQ
+98 LIAFRAVQ
-106 AFGACAGMVI
+106 AFGACAGMVV

-128 EAARLMA
+128 EAARLMS

-147 APLAGSVV
+147 APLAGSLV
-155 ISLWS
+155 IALWS
-160 WREVFV
+160 WREVFAV
-166 ALAVVALLCLVM
+166 LAVVAVLCLVM
-178 TIVQLPETHPAERRL
+178 TAVQLPETHPAERRL
-193 GKTLGTAIGS
+193 GKTLAGAFSS
-203 YGALLRNPVFIG
+203 YGALLRDPVFMG
-215 LAVVSGFGLA
+215 LSVVCGFGLA

-234 PFVYIEYYGL
+234 PFVYIEHFGL
-244 TPTQFSLCFALNA
+244 TPTQFSLAFALNA

-277 RVIRSSV
+277 PLIRGSVIG
-284 MAVAAV
+284 VA
-290 MAVLAATLVWGNS
+290 
-303 LVVMM
+303 VVMSLLAITTLWSGSLALM
-308 TLLFIGFGFLG
+308 MSLLFIGFGFLG

-328 SLEDH
+328 SMEDH

-339 ASALLGAIQMITA
+339 ASALLGAIQMITG
-352 AVSMTVVGVFA
+352 AVCMSLVGVFA
-363 DHTPAPMVV
+363 DHTPAPMLI
-372 GIALCALAAM
+372 GIALCAVAVLTT
-382 LVTLWTLRRLPAH
+382 VLWTLRRLPPH
-395 LASNA
+395 LASA
-400 PHVPPAK
+400 PPSP